1 MWVRLLIWF
10 ALSATLLGV
19 GAWLTATVTQVEG
32 ESPFLI
38 MAGRAQRA
46 PGADRSRL
54 QNAQVF
60 GVLLK
65 TSAAD
70 APPAATP
77 PGPMGS
83 VLFGTRNLGDIEGA
97 GSKGAP
103 LLWFFLPAGR
113 PAILLLNNLTTS
125 AQGFHCKTDGPAPL
139 ATVRLKQSATIASIA
154 RIRDVGE
161 DGSTIYYAF
170 KLADPIDISGLKVSV
185 AEMPASPRPYVVY
198 CHVRP
203 KYTKVT
209 FTRRSEDFIFLT
221 PGASHTIESVMNAG
235 VLRMTSSLFP
245 GFAPPDS
252 LPVTVSIKGT
262 DQITFSGGRQD
273 YALEDPANTRQL
285 RSGGSLTAEW
295 SDVSLE
301 QYRDVML
308 VVIGTLIAIG
318 VTTLIEGLRPI
329 IDGRLLSSE
338 IDLVRNTIVEQ
349 EHEA

>member
-19 GAWLTATVTQVEG
+19 GAWLTTTVTQVEG
-32 ESPFLI
+32 ELPFRI
-38 MAGRAQRA
+38 FFGQTPVEA
-46 PGADRSRL
+46 SRL
-54 QNAQVF
+54 RDAQVF
-60 GVLLK
+60 GVLFK
-65 TSAAD
+65 SDAAS
-70 APPAATP
+70 PPAAKAP
-77 PGPMGS
+77 DSEGS
-83 VLFGTRNLGDIEGA
+83 VLFGTRNLGDIERS

-103 LLWFFLPAGR
+103 VLWFFLPAGR
-113 PAILLLNNLTTS
+113 PAILLINNLTTS
-125 AQGFHCKTDGPAPL
+125 PQGFQCKTDGPPPL
-139 ATVRLKQSATIASIA
+139 VAAKLKPSPTIASIA
-154 RIRDVGE
+154 KIRDVTE
-161 DGSTIYYAF
+161 DGSTTYYAF

-203 KYTKVT
+203 KYVKVT
-209 FTRRSEDFIFLT
+209 FTRRSEDFIFLA
-221 PGASHTIESVMNAG
+221 PGASHTIESTPNAG
-235 VLRMTSSLFP
+235 VLRMTKNLFP
-245 GFAPPDS
+245 GYAPPEN

-262 DQITFSGGRQD
+262 DQTTFAGGRQD
-273 YALEDPANTRQL
+273 YTLEDPANTRRL

-301 QYRDVML
+301 QYRDVLL

-338 IDLVRNTIVEQ
+338 LDLVRNTIVEQ